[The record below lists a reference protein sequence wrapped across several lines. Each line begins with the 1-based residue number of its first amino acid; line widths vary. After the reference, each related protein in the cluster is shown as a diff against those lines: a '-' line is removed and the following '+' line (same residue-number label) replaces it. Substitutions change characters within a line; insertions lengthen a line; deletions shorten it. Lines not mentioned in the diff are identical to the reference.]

1 MARRFANPF
10 DPATRLGGCDCGR
23 PHDAAFGCDEV
34 PNASAADG
42 TGAFG
47 EVAEQAVL
55 RALYP
60 DDATRR
66 GMLRAVGAGTLF
78 AAINAFF
85 PLGAAREALAQA
97 PAGGAIEK
105 PNLKIGFIPITCATP
120 IIMADPM
127 GFYRRHGL
135 NVEVIR
141 TAGWAVIRDRAIARE
156 YDAAHMLAPMPVAMS
171 LGVGV
176 AQPVPFAVAA
186 IENINGQ
193 AITLA
198 TKHRERRNPRDWRGF
213 RFAVPFDFSIHNY
226 LLRHYLAE
234 HGLDPDRDVQIRS
247 VPPPEMVANLRADN
261 IDGFLGPDPFN
272 QRAVFDGVGFIHILT
287 KELWDGH
294 PCCAFA
300 VPRSMVTDTPNTFHA
315 LLRAIV
321 EATAYSQNAANRRE
335 VAAAISGQN
344 YLNQPQTVVEQ
355 VLTGTFAD
363 GLGRVQRVP
372 DRIGFDPFPWHS
384 MAMWIMT
391 QMRRWGQLQREVD
404 YRQVAEQVFLATDA
418 ARAMRELGQTVPAGT
433 TQSFQVMGRT
443 FDPANP
449 APWTERNIRAS

>member
-1 MARRFANPF
+1 MARMFQNPF
-10 DPATRLGGCDCGR
+10 SADSRLDACGCGR
-23 PHDAAFGCDEV
+23 EHAPGLACEPAAAAG
-34 PNASAADG
+34 PADG
-42 TGAFG
+42 TGALG
-47 EVAEQAVL
+47 EAAEVAVMKAVF
-55 RALYP
+55 P
-60 DDATRR
+60 EDATRR
-66 GMLRAVGAGTLF
+66 NLLRIFGAGTVM
-78 AAINAFF
+78 AAIESVF
-85 PLGAAREALAQA
+85 PLATAREALAQA
-97 PAGGAIEK
+97 AGTPEK
-105 PNLKIGFIPITCATP
+105 RDLKIGFIPITCATP
-120 IIMADPM
+120 IIMAHPM
-127 GFYRRHGL
+127 NFYSRHGL

-176 AQPVPFAVAA
+176 AQPQPFAVAA

-198 TKHRERRNPRDWRGF
+198 NKHRERRNPRDWRGF

-226 LLRHYLAE
+226 LLRHYVAE
-234 HGLDPDRDVQIRS
+234 HGLDPDRDIQIRA

-300 VPRSMVTDTPNTFHA
+300 VPRSMITDTPNTFAA
-315 LLRAIV
+315 LMRAIV
-321 EATAYSQNAANRRE
+321 EATAYSHKAENRRE
-335 VAAAISGQN
+335 VAQAIAGQN
-344 YLNQPQTVVEQ
+344 YLNQPPTVVEQ

-384 MAMWIMT
+384 MAIWIMT
-391 QMRRWGQLQREVD
+391 QMRRWGQLQRDVD
-404 YRQVAEQVFLATDA
+404 YAQVASQVFLALDA
-418 ARAMRELGQTVPAGT
+418 GRAMQALGLPVPASPMRT
-433 TQSFQVMGRT
+433 ETIMGRT

-449 APWTERNIRAS
+449 GAWTERAIRA